1 MTGFVWCAGCGHPS
15 TDQHLRRGRRGHTDR
30 PGGQPQV
37 CRCKRLAYGSRR
49 APAPQIVRCVMC
61 GRVGARQ
68 FVRVA
73 TDSVLAA
80 IGTHVCADK
89 ALCRDRIRTAISHW
103 EVTVRRNH
111 LEASDAARCEEFFR
125 SLEKKGQTA

>member
-1 MTGFVWCAGCGHPS
+1 MTGFVRCPGCGHPRS
-15 TDQHLRRGRRGHTDR
+15 QHHPRRGRRGHTDR
-30 PGGQPQV
+30 AGGQPQV
-37 CRCKRLAYGSRR
+37 CRCKRLAYAGRR

-68 FVRVA
+68 FVTVSP
-73 TDSVLAA
+73 DGVLAA

-89 ALCRDRIRTAISHW
+89 ALCRLRIRSAISHW